1 MNEII
6 KNLKEELK
14 TKDIGALIA
23 LSPINVAYTIG
34 FMVPSHPIMPRR
46 HVASIIT
53 ADGSDAVLVSNME
66 KTTTEKYSIIK
77 NVYEYVEFAEDPMDA
92 LANLLKQM
100 NLSKERIGI
109 EMNFI
114 TASDFN
120 KLKSCLP
127 GCTFIACDE
136 LLSRIRMIK
145 TKQEIDYLREV
156 AQIAIKVHKN
166 VYSKVH
172 AGNTEKDL
180 AGEILRDFVIQ
191 GGDEV
196 ALLAVGS
203 GDRSGFPNANPTNK
217 VLKEGEIIR
226 VDIMGK
232 CHNYY
237 CDIARTIIVGSEK
250 SEEQTETWKKIYDT
264 QKAILSKVKAGIK
277 TSELY
282 SVFTSMF
289 KKYGFP
295 VSDFVGHGIG
305 LFLHEEPLI
314 GRYGDEVLKE
324 GMVLCVE
331 PFIFSNNYGYQL
343 EDQILVTENGY
354 ELLSKGIETKELLAT
369 S

>member
-6 KNLKEELK
+6 KKLKSALK
-14 TKDIGALIA
+14 AENMSALIA

-46 HVASIIT
+46 HAASVVT
-53 ADGSDAVLVSNME
+53 ADDSDAVLVANME
-66 KTTTEKYSIIK
+66 KTTTDKYSLIK
-77 NVYEYVEFAEDPMDA
+77 NVYEYIEFAEDPMDA

-100 NLSKERIGI
+100 NLGKERIGI
-109 EMNFI
+109 EMDFI
-114 TASDFN
+114 PTSDFN

-127 GCTFIACDE
+127 ECTFVACDD
-136 LLSRIRMIK
+136 LFSRLRMIK
-145 TKQEIDYLREV
+145 TEQEIDYLRKV
-156 AQIAIKVHKN
+156 ARIASKVHEN

-172 AGNTEKDL
+172 AGNTEKEL
-180 AGEILRDFVIQ
+180 AGEILRDFITQ

-196 ALLAVGS
+196 TLLAIGS
-203 GDRSGFPNANPTNK
+203 GERSSFPNADPTDK
-217 VLKEGEIIR
+217 VLKNGEIIR

-232 CHNYY
+232 SNNYY
-237 CDIARTIIVGSEK
+237 SDIARTVIVGNK
-250 SEEQTETWKKIYDT
+250 VSEEQAETWKKIYDT

-282 SVFTSMF
+282 SIFKSMF
-289 KKYGFP
+289 NKFGFP

-314 GRYGDEVLKE
+314 GRYGDEILKE
-324 GMVLCVE
+324 GMVLCIE
-331 PFIFSNNYGYQL
+331 PFVFNNNCGYQL
-343 EDQILVTENGY
+343 EDQILITENGY
-354 ELLSKGIETKELLAT
+354 ELLSKGIETKELLTT